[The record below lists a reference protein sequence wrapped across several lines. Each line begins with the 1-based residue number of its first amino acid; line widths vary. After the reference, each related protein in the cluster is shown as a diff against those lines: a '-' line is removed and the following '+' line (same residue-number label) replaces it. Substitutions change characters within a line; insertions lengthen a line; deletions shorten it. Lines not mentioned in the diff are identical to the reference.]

1 MTELRDST
9 VLVTGAA
16 SGIGRRMALLAA
28 EHGAHVVGWDL
39 DADGLEKMAA
49 DAGGMVTTRTVDVTD
64 PAAVRRAA
72 TAAGPIDVLVN
83 NAGVVAG
90 KRLLDLTD
98 KQIERVMA
106 VNALAPFWCTRAV
119 LPGMVDRGRGHVVTI
134 ASMAATMGVP
144 KLVDYAASKHAAY
157 GFAESLRVELAGVA
171 PDVRTTV
178 VLPFYINT
186 GMFAGAST
194 RIPWLIPILDEAKV
208 AERVI
213 RAVERN
219 EDRVLLPPIGRVAF
233 VGQLLPPS
241 WFDRLASVLGIHVSM
256 EDFHGRA
263 VPAEEEAAAT
273 PTSVPRAPRP
283 RRAARTT
290 T

>member
-1 MTELRDST
+1 MTELREST
-9 VLVTGAA
+9 VLITGAA

-28 EHGAHVVGWDL
+28 ERGANVVAWDL
-39 DADGLEKMAA
+39 DGTGLDKLAA
-49 DAGGMVTTRTVDVTD
+49 DAGGVVTTHVVDVTD
-64 PAAVRRAA
+64 PDAVRRAA
-72 TAAGPIDVLVN
+72 VAAGPVDVLVN

-90 KRLLDLTD
+90 RRLLDLTD
-98 KQIERVMA
+98 RQIERVMA

-119 LPGMVDRGRGHVVTI
+119 LPGMVDRGRGHIVTI

-171 PDVRTTV
+171 PEVRTTV

-194 RIPWLIPILDEAKV
+194 RIPWLVPILEEAEV
-208 AERVI
+208 AERII

-219 EDRVLLPPIGRVAF
+219 EDRVMLPPIGRVAF

-263 VPAEEEAAAT
+263 LPAEDT
-273 PTSVPRAPRP
+273 PPPEPSARP
-283 RRAARTT
+283 ARRAARSRG
-290 T
+290 

>member
-1 MTELRDST
+1 
-9 VLVTGAA
+9 
-16 SGIGRRMALLAA
+16 
-28 EHGAHVVGWDL
+28 
-39 DADGLEKMAA
+39 
-49 DAGGMVTTRTVDVTD
+49 
-64 PAAVRRAA
+64 
-72 TAAGPIDVLVN
+72 
-83 NAGVVAG
+83 VAG
-90 KRLLDLTD
+90 RRLLDLTD
-98 KQIERVMA
+98 RQIERVMA

-119 LPGMVDRGRGHVVTI
+119 LPGMVDRGRGHIVTI

-171 PDVRTTV
+171 PEVRTTV

-194 RIPWLIPILDEAKV
+194 RIPWLVPILEEAEV
-208 AERVI
+208 AERII

-219 EDRVLLPPIGRVAF
+219 EDRVMLPPIGRVAF

-241 WFDRLASVLGIHVSM
+241 WFDKLASVLGIHVSM

-263 VPAEEEAAAT
+263 LPAEDT
-273 PTSVPRAPRP
+273 APPEPPESPARP
-283 RRAARTT
+283 ARRAARSRG
-290 T
+290 

>member
-1 MTELRDST
+1 MTELREST
-9 VLVTGAA
+9 VLITGAA

-28 EHGAHVVGWDL
+28 ERGANVVAWDL
-39 DADGLEKMAA
+39 DGTGLDKLAA
-49 DAGGMVTTRTVDVTD
+49 DAGGVVTTHVVDVTD
-64 PAAVRRAA
+64 PDAVRRAA
-72 TAAGPIDVLVN
+72 VAAGPVDVLVN

-90 KRLLDLTD
+90 RRLLDLTD
-98 KQIERVMA
+98 RQIERVMA

-119 LPGMVDRGRGHVVTI
+119 LPGMVERGRGHVVTI

-171 PDVRTTV
+171 PEVRTTV

-194 RIPWLIPILDEAKV
+194 RIPWLVPILEEAEV
-208 AERVI
+208 AERII

-219 EDRVLLPPIGRVAF
+219 EDRVMLPPIGRVAF

-241 WFDRLASVLGIHVSM
+241 WFDKLASVLGIHVSM

-263 VPAEEEAAAT
+263 LPAEDT
-273 PTSVPRAPRP
+273 APPEPPESPARP
-283 RRAARTT
+283 ARRAARSRG
-290 T
+290 

>member
-1 MTELRDST
+1 MTELREST
-9 VLVTGAA
+9 VLITGAA

-28 EHGAHVVGWDL
+28 ERGANVVAWDL
-39 DADGLEKMAA
+39 DGTGLDKLAA
-49 DAGGMVTTRTVDVTD
+49 DAGGVVTTHVVDVTD
-64 PAAVRRAA
+64 PDAVRRAA
-72 TAAGPIDVLVN
+72 VAAGPVDVLVN

-90 KRLLDLTD
+90 RRLLDLTD
-98 KQIERVMA
+98 RQIERVMA

-171 PDVRTTV
+171 PEVRTTV

-194 RIPWLIPILDEAKV
+194 RIPWLVPILEEAEV
-208 AERVI
+208 AERII

-219 EDRVLLPPIGRVAF
+219 EDRVMLPPIGRVAF

-241 WFDRLASVLGIHVSM
+241 WFDKLASVLGIHVSM

-263 VPAEEEAAAT
+263 LPAEDT
-273 PTSVPRAPRP
+273 APPEPPESPARP
-283 RRAARTT
+283 ARRAARSRG
-290 T
+290 

>member
-1 MTELRDST
+1 MTELREST
-9 VLVTGAA
+9 VLITGAA

-28 EHGAHVVGWDL
+28 ERGANVVAWDL
-39 DADGLEKMAA
+39 DGTALDKLAA
-49 DAGGMVTTRTVDVTD
+49 DAGGAVTTHEVDVTD
-64 PAAVRRAA
+64 PDAVRRAA
-72 TAAGPIDVLVN
+72 VAAGPVDVLVN

-90 KRLLDLTD
+90 RRLLDLTD
-98 KQIERVMA
+98 RQIERVMA

-119 LPGMVDRGRGHVVTI
+119 LPGMVERGRGHVVTI

-171 PDVRTTV
+171 PEVRTTV

-194 RIPWLIPILDEAKV
+194 RIPWLVPILEEAEV
-208 AERVI
+208 AERII

-219 EDRVLLPPIGRVAF
+219 EDRVMLPPIGRVAF

-241 WFDRLASVLGIHVSM
+241 WFDKLASVLGIHVSM

-263 VPAEEEAAAT
+263 LPAEDT
-273 PTSVPRAPRP
+273 APPEPPESPARP
-283 RRAARTT
+283 ARRAARSRG
-290 T
+290 